1 MNIASKDQIPD
12 KCRGPNGDQFRY
24 APSSNAGGK
33 MRKHGA
39 ANDSFWRGE
48 VERSDKEI

>member
-33 MRKHGA
+33 MRKLGA
-39 ANDSFWRGE
+39 ANAAFG
-48 VERSDKEI
+48 VGK